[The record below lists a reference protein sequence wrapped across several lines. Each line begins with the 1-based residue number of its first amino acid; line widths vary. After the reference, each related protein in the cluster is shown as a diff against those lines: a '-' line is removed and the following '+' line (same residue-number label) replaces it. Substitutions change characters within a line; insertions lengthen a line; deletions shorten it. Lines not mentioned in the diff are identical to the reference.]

1 MRSMG
6 IRVSPKT
13 IYYTIFDDTFDNEK
27 YNFLVNK
34 LRVPEALHTP
44 NKLRFIR
51 TNLQSIIAESQ
62 VTNVGLRLTEN
73 SAQTINHFRLNT
85 EGVIQELIA
94 NTFVNTY
101 FSGTLSVIAKHL
113 KCELKQLQEDLA
125 SDTFSNI
132 AGWEKFPKEVR
143 ESIVVAL
150 AAKSCTEENI

>member
-1 MRSMG
+1 MG

-13 IYYTIFDDTFDNEK
+13 IYYTILDDTLDDKGYHFFTNE
-27 YNFLVNK
+27 

-51 TNLQSIIAESQ
+51 TNLQSIISESQ

-73 SAQTINHFRLNT
+73 NAQKINQFRLNT

-101 FSGTLSVIAKHL
+101 FSGTLSVISKHL
-113 KCELKQLQEDLA
+113 KCELKQLQDDLA

-132 AGWEKFPKEVR
+132 ASWEKYSKEVR